1 MTEKILSQEE
11 IDALLHGVE
20 GGEVNTTPAPLTRP
34 GVAPY
39 DFANP
44 DRIIRG
50 RMPLLDLV
58 NGSFCRLFRTSLSS
72 ALRKTVDVSSKG
84 VQMLKFGEFIKTL
97 PVPSSLH
104 VFKMDPLRG
113 HAILVLESNLI
124 FTLVDVFFG
133 GSGKTSFRIEGR
145 DFTAIESRLI
155 QKVVTMVFSDLDK
168 AWHSVH
174 LLSFQYIRSEMNP
187 AFVNIVPASDLV
199 ITISFGVE
207 LETFSGMITL
217 CIPYSIIE
225 PIKTKLY
232 SAYQVDQMEIDHGW
246 TERLLDRLQSAKVEL
261 KVELGRHHLMVQ
273 DLLKLKVGDVFLLEK
288 EVSEPLVV
296 RVEGIPKFLGKAG
309 VCGGNKAIQIEE
321 KLKTL

>member
-20 GGEVNTTPAPLTRP
+20 GGEVNTTPESLSRP
-34 GVAPY
+34 GIVPY
-39 DFANP
+39 DFMNP

-50 RMPLLDLV
+50 RMPVLELV
-58 NGSFCRLFRTSLSS
+58 NGSFCKLFRTSLSS

-104 VFKMDPLRG
+104 IFKMDPLRG

-174 LLSFQYIRSEMNP
+174 LLTFQYIRSEMNP

-232 SAYQVDQMEIDHGW
+232 SAYQVDQTEIDHGW
-246 TERLLDRLQSAKVEL
+246 TERLLDRLQSARVEL

-273 DLLKLKVGDVFLLEK
+273 DLLQLKVGDVLLLEK

-296 RVEGIPKFLGKAG
+296 QVEGIPKFLGKAG